1 MKYPNEA
8 VRIYMA
14 KRRAELRKPDPRLYP
29 KNGENMSTKEYVA
42 KYWAVNFNNQK
53 PEEFFQ

>member
-8 VRIYMA
+8 VRQYMV
-14 KRRAELRKPDPRLYP
+14 KRRAELRKPCPRLYP
-29 KNGENMSTKEYVA
+29 KNGDVLTTKEYVA
-42 KYWAVNFNNQK
+42 RYWAANFINQK